1 MRAAEDPEAFARAL
15 NGTLSWAH
23 FLLLPLLA
31 LLLKGLYRKRYYAEH
46 LVFGMHFHAF
56 ALFPAVAIAVFFETF
71 SLDSE
76 GWIARVAQ
84 GAWTVVLP
92 TYLGIALHRAYGGGI
107 IRTLIKLALLGVAY
121 ALVAAIVIFFVSI
134 GAIWTF

>member
-56 ALFPAVAIAVFFETF
+56 ALFPAVAIAVLFETL
-71 SLDSE
+71 SLATG
-76 GWIARVAQ
+76 GWIARGAQ
-84 GAWTVVLP
+84 GIWTLVLP
-92 TYLGIALHRAYGGGI
+92 AYLGIALHRVYGGGI
-107 IRTLIKLALLGVAY
+107 VRTLVKLALLGAGY
-121 ALVAAIVIFFVSI
+121 ALVAAIVVFFVSI
-134 GAIWTF
+134 LAIWTF